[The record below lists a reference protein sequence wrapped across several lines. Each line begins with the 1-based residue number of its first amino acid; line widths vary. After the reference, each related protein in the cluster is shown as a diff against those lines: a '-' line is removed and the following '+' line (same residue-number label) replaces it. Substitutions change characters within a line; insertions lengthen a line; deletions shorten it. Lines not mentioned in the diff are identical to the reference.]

1 MTLNTE
7 AAWPIFLVDDEEP
20 LLDSLCMTLHAA
32 GYENVDAFTDGQAV
46 LDRLPDVRCALLLLD
61 LFMPGRVPGE
71 VILERFR
78 SEAPHIPVVVVTGVD
93 ETATAVRCMKAGA
106 FDYLIKPVEQ
116 ALLLATVQRALD
128 HARLLR
134 QNMYL
139 RDKLLSERLDQPE
152 AFSGIITDSRSM
164 QAIFRYMEVIAPT
177 AEPVLIT
184 GETGTGKDLTAMALH
199 RLSGRGGPFVAVN
212 VAGLDDNMFADTL
225 FGHVKG
231 AFTDA
236 GQDRRGMVEQAVDGT
251 LFLDEIG
258 DLSLAS
264 QVKLLKLIQDNE
276 YLPLGAERPCRSRA
290 RIVAATNQDLEAAE
304 RNNLFRKDLFYR
316 INTYHVHLPP
326 LRERGRDVL
335 LLAEHYLGQACE
347 TLKIPCGRIDPL
359 LADRLLSHSFP
370 GNVRELRSLIFNTM
384 AQGGVQALEKSMA
397 ALIKIPVRRTDLP
410 ASAPAHGQ
418 AHGQAHEQVQM
429 PGTDILFPD
438 PLPTMD
444 QTIQKL
450 VQEALRR
457 SGGNQAAAARM
468 LGISRQAMHQRLS
481 PRR

>member
-1 MTLNTE
+1 MKSSTE
-7 AAWPIFLVDDEEP
+7 SAWPIFLVDDEEP
-20 LLDSLCMTLHAA
+20 LLDSLGMTLLAA
-32 GYENVDAFTDGQAV
+32 GFGNVETFTDGQAV

-71 VILERFR
+71 EILERFR
-78 SEAPHIPVVVVTGVD
+78 SEAPHVPVVVITGVD
-93 ETATAVRCMKAGA
+93 EAGTAVRCMKAGA

-116 ALLLATVQRALD
+116 ALLLATVRRALD

-134 QNMYL
+134 QNIHL
-139 RDKLLSERLDQPE
+139 RDKLLTERLDQPE
-152 AFSGIITDSRSM
+152 AFNGIITENRRM

-177 AEPVLIT
+177 VEPVLIT
-184 GETGTGKDLTAMALH
+184 GETGTGKDLMATALH

-236 GQDRRGMVEQAVDGT
+236 GQERRGMVEQAAGGT

-258 DLSLAS
+258 DLSLGS
-264 QVKLLKLIQDNE
+264 QVKLLKLIQDHE
-276 YLPLGAERPCRSRA
+276 YLPLGAERPHRSRA
-290 RIVAATNQDLEAAE
+290 RIVAATNQDLEIAE
-304 RNNLFRKDLFYR
+304 RKGLFRKDLFYR

-335 LLAEHYLGQACE
+335 LLAEHYLRQACDS
-347 TLKIPCGRIDPL
+347 LKVPCGRIDPL
-359 LADRLLSHSFP
+359 LADRLLSHPFP

-384 AQGGVQALEKSMA
+384 AQGGVQALEKNMA
-397 ALIKIPVRRTDLP
+397 ALIKTPVRHPDVP
-410 ASAPAHGQ
+410 ASAPEPGPAQ
-418 AHGQAHEQVQM
+418 IPAQ
-429 PGTDILFPD
+429 GTDILFPD

-444 QTIQKL
+444 QTLQEL
-450 VQEALRR
+450 VREALRR

-481 PRR
+481 QRR

>member
-1 MTLNTE
+1 MKTNTE
-7 AAWPIFLVDDEEP
+7 SPWPIFLVDDEEP
-20 LLDSLCMTLHAA
+20 LLDSLSMTLLAA
-32 GYENVDAFTDGQAV
+32 GFEYVETFTDGRAV

-61 LFMPGRVPGE
+61 LFMPGKVSGE
-71 VILERFR
+71 EILDRFR
-78 SEAPHIPVVVVTGVD
+78 SEAPHVPVVVVTGVD
-93 ETATAVRCMKAGA
+93 DTLTAVRCMKAGA
-106 FDYLIKPVEQ
+106 FDYLVKPVEK
-116 ALLLATVQRALD
+116 ALLLATVQRALE

-134 QNMYL
+134 QNIHL
-139 RDKLLSERLDQPE
+139 RDKLLSECLDQPE
-152 AFSGIITDSRSM
+152 AFSGIITENRRM
-164 QAIFRYMEVIAPT
+164 QAIFRYMEVIAPS

-184 GETGTGKDLTAMALH
+184 GETGTGKDLTAKALH
-199 RLSGRGGPFVAVN
+199 RLSGRSGPFVAVN
-212 VAGLDDNMFADTL
+212 VAGLDDSIFADTL

-236 GQDRRGMVEQAVDGT
+236 GQNRRGMVGQAADGT

-258 DLSLAS
+258 DLSLVS
-264 QVKLLKLIQDNE
+264 QVKLLKLIQDQE

-304 RNNLFRKDLFYR
+304 LKGLFRKDLFYR

-335 LLAEHYLGQACE
+335 LLAEHYLRQARAN
-347 TLKIPCGRIDPL
+347 LKVPCGRINPL
-359 LADRLLSHSFP
+359 LADRLLSHPFP

-384 AQGGVQALEKSMA
+384 AQGGLQELERNMA
-397 ALIKIPVRRTDLP
+397 ALIRTPVRHADAP
-410 ASAPAHGQ
+410 AS
-418 AHGQAHEQVQM
+418 E
-429 PGTDILFPD
+429 TDILFPD

-444 QTIQKL
+444 RAAQEL

-468 LGISRQAMHQRLS
+468 LGISRQAMHQRLN
-481 PRR
+481 PRH

>member
-1 MTLNTE
+1 MKLNTE
-7 AAWPIFLVDDEEP
+7 SAWPIFLVDDEEL
-20 LLDSLCMTLHAA
+20 LLDSLSMTLLAA
-32 GYENVDAFTDGQAV
+32 GFENVETFTDGQAV
-46 LDRLPDVRCALLLLD
+46 LDRLPDVQCALLLLD

-71 VILERFR
+71 AILERFR
-78 SEAPHIPVVVVTGVD
+78 SEVPHVPVVVVTGVD
-93 ETATAVRCMKAGA
+93 ETGTAVRCMKAGA

-116 ALLLATVQRALD
+116 ALLLATVHRALA

-134 QNMYL
+134 QNIHL

-152 AFSGIITDSRSM
+152 AFSEIITVNRQM
-164 QAIFRYMEVIAPT
+164 RAIFRYMEVIAPT

-184 GETGTGKDLTAMALH
+184 GETGTGKDLTATALH

-236 GQDRRGMVEQAVDGT
+236 RQDRRGMVEQAADGT
-251 LFLDEIG
+251 LFLDEVG
-258 DLSLAS
+258 DLSLVS
-264 QVKLLKLIQDNE
+264 QIKLLKLIQDHE
-276 YLPLGAERPCRSRA
+276 YLPLGAERPRRSRA
-290 RIVAATNQDLEAAE
+290 RIVAATNRDLEAAE
-304 RNNLFRKDLFYR
+304 SKGLFRKDLFYR

-326 LRERGRDVL
+326 LRERGRDIL
-335 LLAEHYLGQACE
+335 LLAEHYLRQACE
-347 TLKIPCGRIDPL
+347 TLKIPYERIGPP
-359 LADRLLSHSFP
+359 LADRLLSHPFP

-384 AQGGVQALEKSMA
+384 AQGGLQALEKSMA
-397 ALIKIPVRRTDLP
+397 ALITTPVRYSDAP
-410 ASAPAHGQ
+410 ASETAPEMAL
-418 AHGQAHEQVQM
+418 
-429 PGTDILFPD
+429 GTDILFPD

-444 QTIQKL
+444 QTVQEL

-481 PRR
+481 QRR

>member
-1 MTLNTE
+1 MNPNTE
-7 AAWPIFLVDDEEP
+7 SAWPIFLVDDEEL
-20 LLDSLCMTLHAA
+20 LLDSLGMTLLAA
-32 GYENVDAFTDGQAV
+32 GFGKVETFTDGQAV
-46 LDRLPDVRCALLLLD
+46 LDRLPDVQCALLLLD

-71 VILERFR
+71 DILERFR
-78 SEAPHIPVVVVTGVD
+78 SEAPHVPVVMVTGVD
-93 ETATAVRCMKAGA
+93 ETGMAVRCMKAGA
-106 FDYLIKPVEQ
+106 FDYLVKPVEQ
-116 ALLLATVQRALD
+116 ALLLATVRRALD

-134 QNMYL
+134 QNIHL
-139 RDKLLSERLDQPE
+139 RDKLLSEHLDQPE
-152 AFSGIITDSRSM
+152 AFSGIITENRRM

-177 AEPVLIT
+177 VEPVLIT
-184 GETGTGKDLTAMALH
+184 GETGTGKDLTATALH

-212 VAGLDDNMFADTL
+212 VAGLDDNMFTDTL

-236 GQDRRGMVEQAVDGT
+236 GQDRRGMVEQAADGT

-258 DLSLAS
+258 DLPLGS
-264 QVKLLKLIQDNE
+264 QVKLLKLIQDHE
-276 YLPLGAERPCRSRA
+276 YLPLGAERPRRSRA
-290 RIVAATNQDLEAAE
+290 RIVTATNQDLETAE
-304 RNNLFRKDLFYR
+304 RKGLFRKDLFYR

-335 LLAEHYLGQACE
+335 LLADHYLRQACE
-347 TLKIPCGRIDPL
+347 TLRLPCGRIGPP
-359 LADRLLSHSFP
+359 LADRLLAHPFS

-384 AQGGVQALEKSMA
+384 AQGGLQALEKNMA
-397 ALIKIPVRRTDLP
+397 ALIKTPNRHSDAP
-410 ASAPAHGQ
+410 EPGQAQAPA
-418 AHGQAHEQVQM
+418 

-444 QTIQKL
+444 RAVEEL
-450 VQEALRR
+450 VQVALLR

-481 PRR
+481 QRR